1 MMLARLTRFLRLLR
15 THGFALG
22 LAEAEDALRLACAVR
37 LQHPAELRQAL
48 KALLCGCHADSERFD
63 ELFDVH
69 WHRRGV
75 RTALAGG
82 GGAGRGV
89 RREAGAPVARPGLAD
104 RVERG
109 AGADAAPMG
118 RRAGASAAESLVDV
132 DLRHIA
138 DPEELARVEALA
150 EHLAAR
156 MRLRLTRRYRLARR
170 GAQPDLRST
179 IRRSLGHG
187 GTPIDPAFRR
197 RRVKPPRLVL
207 LLDASGSMSQYSA
220 LFVRFLKGLL
230 GGGRR
235 TEAFVFHTRLVHVSP
250 ALRDRDAG
258 RAVERMSLIAQG
270 WHGGTRIG
278 ESLAAFNRHHARQTV
293 DRRTAVI
300 VVSDGFDTGPA
311 EALGAELAALRRRA
325 RRIVWLNPMLGW
337 PGYEPKAAGMAA
349 ALPHLD
355 LFAPAHNLAS
365 LAALEPELARLC

>member
-1 MMLARLTRFLRLLR
+1 MLARVTRFLRLLR
-15 THGFALG
+15 DHGFALG
-22 LAEAEDALRLACAVR
+22 LAEAEDALRIARAVP
-37 LQHPAELRQAL
+37 LDQPAELRLAL
-48 KALLCGCHADSERFD
+48 KALLCGCRADSQRFD

-69 WHRRGV
+69 WLRRGV

-82 GGAGRGV
+82 TASGRGV
-89 RREAGAPVARPGLAD
+89 RREAGAPVGRPGLPD

-109 AGADAAPMG
+109 AGEDAAPEG
-118 RRAGASAAESLVDV
+118 RRAGASAAESLAEV

-138 DPEELARVEALA
+138 DPDELAQVEALA
-150 EHLAAR
+150 ERLAAR
-156 MRLRLTRRYRLARR
+156 LRLRLTRRHRLDDR
-170 GAQPDLRST
+170 GAQPDLRRT
-179 IRRSLGHG
+179 IRRSLAHG
-187 GTPIDPAFRR
+187 GTPIEPAYRR

-230 GGGRR
+230 GTGQR

-278 ESLAAFNRHHARQTV
+278 ESLAAFNRNYAKQVV
-293 DRRTAVI
+293 DRRTVVI
-300 VVSDGFDTGPA
+300 VMSDGFDTGPA
-311 EALGAELAALRRRA
+311 GALGAELATLRRRA
-325 RRIVWLNPMLGW
+325 RRILWLNPMLGW
-337 PGYEPKAAGMAA
+337 PGYEPRAAGMAA

>member
-1 MMLARLTRFLRLLR
+1 MLARVTRFLRLLR
-15 THGFALG
+15 DHGFALG
-22 LAEAEDALRLACAVR
+22 LAEAEDALRIARAVQ
-37 LQHPAELRQAL
+37 LDQPAELRLAL
-48 KALLCGCHADSERFD
+48 KALLCGCRADSQRFD

-69 WHRRGV
+69 WLRRGV

-82 GGAGRGV
+82 TASGRGV
-89 RREAGAPVARPGLAD
+89 RREAGAPVGRPGLPD

-109 AGADAAPMG
+109 AGEDAAPEG
-118 RRAGASAAESLVDV
+118 RQAGASAAESLAEV

-138 DPEELARVEALA
+138 DPDELAQVEALA
-150 EHLAAR
+150 ERLAAR
-156 MRLRLTRRYRLARR
+156 LRLRLTRRHRLADR
-170 GAQPDLRST
+170 GAQPDLRRT
-179 IRRSLGHG
+179 IRRSLAHG
-187 GTPIDPAFRR
+187 GTPIEPAYRR

-230 GGGRR
+230 GTGQR

-278 ESLAAFNRHHARQTV
+278 ESLAAFNRNYAKQVV
-293 DRRTAVI
+293 DRRTVVI
-300 VVSDGFDTGPA
+300 VMSDGFDTDPA
-311 EALGAELAALRRRA
+311 DALGAELAALRRRA

>member
-1 MMLARLTRFLRLLR
+1 MLVRLTRFLRLLR
-15 THGFALG
+15 EHGFVLG
-22 LAEAEDALRLACAVR
+22 LAEAEDALKIARTVPLDR
-37 LQHPAELRQAL
+37 PAEYRLAL
-48 KALLCGCHADSERFD
+48 KALLCGCRADAQRFD

-69 WHRRGV
+69 WLRRGV
-75 RTALAGG
+75 RRALAGG
-82 GGAGRGV
+82 QSSGRGV
-89 RREAGAPVARPGLAD
+89 RREGGAPASRPGLPD

-109 AGADAAPMG
+109 PGADAAPAG
-118 RRAGASAAESLVDV
+118 RRAGASTAENLAET

-150 EHLAAR
+150 ERLAAR
-156 MRLRLTRRYRLARR
+156 MRLRLTRRHRLARR
-170 GAQPDLRST
+170 GAQPDLRRT
-179 IRRSLGHG
+179 IRRSLAHG
-187 GTPIDPAFRR
+187 GTPIEPAFRR

-230 GGGRR
+230 GSGLRA
-235 TEAFVFHTRLVHVSP
+235 EAFVFHTRLVHVSP
-250 ALRDRDAG
+250 ALRDRDAR

-278 ESLAAFNRHHARQTV
+278 ESIAAFNRNFAKTMV

-300 VVSDGFDTGPA
+300 VMSDGFDTGPA
-311 EALGAELAALRRRA
+311 EGLGAELASVRRRA
-325 RRIVWLNPMLGW
+325 RRVFWLNPMLGW
-337 PGYEPKAAGMAA
+337 PGYEPTAAGMAA

-355 LFAPAHNLAS
+355 LFAPAHNLTS